1 MDDTSCPYSE
11 KKEIMM
17 EPLTRLDRCDNAGC
31 SAAAWSVAE
40 WEGVGRL
47 MFCGH
52 HTRKHQAAML
62 EQGATI
68 LAPDNIEDTEKT
80 PVTAEV

>member
-1 MDDTSCPYSE
+1 
-11 KKEIMM
+11 M
-17 EPLTRLDRCDNAGC
+17 EPLTRLDRCDAKC

-40 WEGVGRL
+40 WEGVGQL

-52 HTRKHQAAML
+52 HTRKYREAML

-68 LAPDNIEDTEKT
+68 LAPDNSEGAEKT
-80 PVTAEV
+80 PVTAGV